1 MKTVEIL
8 SLSPFSLPSKFVAHI
23 PLYYAL
29 YIFFHTVEEREFLD
43 FFQRFGEVI
52 DSVVMVDRLTKRS
65 RGFGFVTFADEVRK
79 DMALH

>member
-1 MKTVEIL
+1 ML
-8 SLSPFSLPSKFVAHI
+8 CNSS
-23 PLYYAL
+23 
-29 YIFFHTVEEREFLD
+29 FHTVEEREFLD